1 MSTTRSPRRQS
12 REHNNY
18 VFAPFAGS
26 THDRE
31 ENEYYLEREISII
44 QRALEDEGE
53 MKRRDLGNLIGCK
66 YWGPRRFAHAL
77 KEGVERGAFQHPG
90 FGRYAPSASGS
101 GRPRSRN
108 GSSRS

>member
-1 MSTTRSPRRQS
+1 MSTTRSPRRQA

-66 YWGPRRFAHAL
+66 YWGPMRFLRAL
-77 KEGVERGAFQHPG
+77 KAGVERGAFQKT
-90 FGRYAPSASGS
+90 GRGTYGPA
-101 GRPRSRN
+101 
-108 GSSRS
+108 